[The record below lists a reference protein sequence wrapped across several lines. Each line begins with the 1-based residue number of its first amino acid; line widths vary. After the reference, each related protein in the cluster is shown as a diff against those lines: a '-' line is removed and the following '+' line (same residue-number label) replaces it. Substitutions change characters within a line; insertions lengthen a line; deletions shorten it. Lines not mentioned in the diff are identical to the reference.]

1 MKKFSIKIINLNNKK
16 INIISKK
23 FKIIYIN
30 LIDTAVYII
39 HLQTVKFAAA

>member
-30 LIDTAVYII
+30 LINFFNWKLNVILIYTI
-39 HLQTVKFAAA
+39 